1 MRELLKDV
9 EPKKKRASVKRK
21 KTPPKTPKKKRKT
34 SHVKKV
40 LKNMKTKSPKQY
52 KVLKSMIDM
61 EDNNDFVVPDWMEE
75 MSKVKKKK
83 ISYYKRKKNSDKSRL
98 ARIDIRVVWNEWR
111 KLRPSERNWDIL
123 ETHTELRWKSKNQL
137 KKAV

>member
-9 EPKKKRASVKRK
+9 EPKKKRASVNRK

-34 SHVKKV
+34 SHVKQV
-40 LKNMKTKSPKQY
+40 LKNMKTKSPQQY

-75 MSKVKKKK
+75 MPEVKKKK
-83 ISYYKRKKNSDKSRL
+83 TSYYKRKKNSDKSRL
-98 ARIDIRVVWNEWR
+98 VRIDIRVVWNECGFF
-111 KLRPSERNWDIL
+111 ENF
-123 ETHTELRWKSKNQL
+123 KN
-137 KKAV
+137 